1 MRLSD
6 PITIIKI
13 IVYALAVYNC
23 VKVLSN
29 RATPGASIAWILLHA
44 VVPFVAVP
52 AYLLLGDYRI
62 KGYVRRHKARQQQ
75 LEDAGALI
83 PPEAPPDPDLLP
95 LDMRSTYRVFSKVF
109 RQFGTML
116 EPQLGAATLLVD
128 GHETFSSIFEAI
140 NSARQ
145 YIIVQYYIVRSDRLG
160 LELKRLLSAKAR
172 EGIAVYMLYDDM
184 GSFWL
189 SSDYLRDLR
198 TAGVKVE
205 RFLPIRRFKR
215 FFQMNFRNH
224 RKLVVVDG
232 DVAFTGGLNVG
243 EEYAA
248 RRSRR
253 ARTRYWRDTHVRIT
267 GAPVIQLEDVF
278 LEDWYFATG
287 EKLKISGKP
296 DTSGRLPRQ
305 GEDPAIVQ
313 LIPTG
318 PTDETVVSLLF
329 ILQMINTAQTRLW
342 LATPYFVPDPAIM
355 HALELAALRGVD
367 VRLMLPHTSDNRFV
381 HWVSVSYA
389 SDLQNRGIKVLL
401 FTSGFMHQKVVL
413 VDDNLTAIGTMN
425 LDNRAMYLNF
435 ETTVLF
441 HDINFNR
448 KVAVMLEKDFQHC
461 RALRRS
467 QKPIL
472 RAIAGLRDNAARL
485 LAPIL

>member
-1 MRLSD
+1 
-6 PITIIKI
+6 
-13 IVYALAVYNC
+13 
-23 VKVLSN
+23 
-29 RATPGASIAWILLHA
+29 
-44 VVPFVAVP
+44 
-52 AYLLLGDYRI
+52 
-62 KGYVRRHKARQQQ
+62 
-75 LEDAGALI
+75 
-83 PPEAPPDPDLLP
+83 
-95 LDMRSTYRVFSKVF
+95 
-109 RQFGTML
+109 
-116 EPQLGAATLLVD
+116 
-128 GHETFSSIFEAI
+128 
-140 NSARQ
+140 
-145 YIIVQYYIVRSDRLG
+145 
-160 LELKRLLSAKAR
+160 
-172 EGIAVYMLYDDM
+172 
-184 GSFWL
+184 
-189 SSDYLRDLR
+189 
-198 TAGVKVE
+198 
-205 RFLPIRRFKR
+205 
-215 FFQMNFRNH
+215 MNFRNH

-296 DTSGRLPRQ
+296 DTAGRLSRQ
-305 GEDPAIVQ
+305 AEEPAIVQ
-313 LIPTG
+313 IIPTG

-441 HDINFNR
+441 HDINFNS

-472 RAIAGLRDNAARL
+472 RAIAGLRENAARL